1 MKTFLLFIA
10 GYFAFSI
17 IVNFVTWLLVPLSGI
32 LGPLLIL
39 GFIVGLIALG
49 RAVTR

>member
-1 MKTFLLFIA
+1 MKTFLLFIG
-10 GYFAFSI
+10 GYFALNLFL
-17 IVNFVTWLLVPLSGI
+17 NFVNWLLVPLSGI

-39 GFIVGLIALG
+39 GFIVGLIVLG

>member
-1 MKTFLLFIA
+1 MKTFLLFIG
-10 GYFAFSI
+10 GYFALNL
-17 IVNFVTWLLVPLSGI
+17 VLNFVTWLLVPLAGI

>member
-1 MKTFLLFIA
+1 MKTILLLIV
-10 GYFAFSI
+10 GYFAIGMFLQLA
-17 IVNFVTWLLVPLSGI
+17 TWLLVPLSGI

-39 GFIVGLIALG
+39 GFIIGLIALG